1 MTFGELKFVSSGDI
15 GDLGPNQGA
24 EVIYK
29 WRWYHNVP
37 SLALWFVLAAALIL
51 IKANRTPRILLIIV
65 PLLIVNILWF
75 LLTQMMDF
83 NSSGDVEMFNMMFN
97 SLVAGITFLWL
108 FAPKLGRFNPWIAFF
123 LAFAL
128 ITMFFLLGIVSYLGF
143 GFSQEAMV
151 TLVMLTVLAL
161 AMLLGFVLAGW
172 RCRKRYGPVR
182 FLLWLAVWMVAACLA
197 CTLVFYAIVCFF
209 LCFVQKAPIPISTIL
224 FVASA
229 VGLIFAVCVYVI
241 NLPYMILAL
250 RSSFFRERFH
260 ACLRLKPIPEAPQ
273 QTDTGRLNGQNSGTE
288 IAEKGDSA

>member
-1 MTFGELKFVSSGDI
+1 MTFGELRFVSSSDI

-51 IKANRTPRILLIIV
+51 IKANRTPRILLILV

-75 LLTQMMDF
+75 LLKQIS
-83 NSSGDVEMFNMMFN
+83 SSGDVEMFNMMFS

-108 FAPKLGRFNPWIAFF
+108 FSPKLSKYNPWIAFF

-143 GFSQEAMV
+143 GFSQNAV
-151 TLVMLTVLAL
+151 VALAMLTVLAL

-182 FLLWLAVWMVAACLA
+182 FLLWLAFWMVAICL
-197 CTLVFYAIVCFF
+197 TSMILFYVITFF
-209 LCFVQKAPIPISTIL
+209 IQKVPIPITTIL
-224 FVASA
+224 YVASI
-229 VGLIFAVCVYVI
+229 VGLILAIFLYVI

-250 RSSFFRERFH
+250 RSSFFRERFY
-260 ACLRLKPIPEAPQ
+260 ACLRLKAISEAPQ
-273 QTDTGRLNGQNSGTE
+273 QADIGRNNDQNPGTE
-288 IAEKGDSA
+288 IPEKEDST

>member
-1 MTFGELKFVSSGDI
+1 MTFGELRFVSSVDI

-51 IKANRTPRILLIIV
+51 IKANRTPRILLILV

-75 LLTQMMDF
+75 LLTQIS
-83 NSSGDVEMFNMMFN
+83 SSGDVEMFNMMFS

-108 FAPKLGRFNPWIAFF
+108 FAPKLSRFNPWIAFF

-143 GFSQEAMV
+143 GFSQNAVMS
-151 TLVMLTVLAL
+151 LAMLTVLAL
-161 AMLLGFVLAGW
+161 GMLLGFVLAGW
-172 RCRKRYGPVR
+172 RCRKHYGPVR
-182 FLLWLAVWMVAACLA
+182 FMLWLAVWMVAACLA
-197 CTLVFYAIVCFF
+197 CTLVFYVITFF
-209 LCFVQKAPIPISTIL
+209 MQKVLIPITTIL
-224 FVASA
+224 YIASI
-229 VGLIFAVCVYVI
+229 VGLILAIFLYLI

-250 RSSFFRERFH
+250 RSSFFRERFY
-260 ACLRLKPIPEAPQ
+260 ACLRLKAISEAPQ
-273 QTDTGRLNGQNSGTE
+273 QTDTGRLNGQNPGTE
-288 IAEKGDSA
+288 IPENGDFV